1 MDSWSDYFHRQA
13 TGHLTTL
20 SEEQCL
26 YDHLLEC
33 ARVEPPEAMLVR
45 FQSLFIK
52 ASGYSDQ
59 HVWRS
64 IERILDSPFIEKD
77 FKFILNRCCHILI
90 NHWLMQPRLHSD
102 IPSLVALLTAVPDSP
117 GHHRATK
124 RMRQLV
130 RNFQQTEQYAALRRL
145 AQVVGQPSD
154 GALGYGSPPLG
165 TLIRRYPCL
174 YDHSLLTEDSTD
186 EERKRVRRIR
196 RQVQRQYDRDLAR
209 YATSK
214 LQDSRLDPVLVSSII
229 TSSTPGNTT
238 RGRSER
244 NPTLLSDRRL
254 DIALRQFGGKIDG
267 SNTYHDLAQRFLT
280 YSRYSPSY
288 DQFKDDLFGYLTES
302 IDPKYGQRQFNQ
314 RLYDYLQ
321 DTLPDH
327 NSQQIND
334 VLLVGTC
341 RKLINFLV
349 VENQNQPNHAIFVD
363 LLGNVGASLTIGL
376 LLKILLI
383 CRNVRP
389 YLERQFA
396 VLFKHYESCSKDGV
410 LWLVESLEHLNVALS
425 VNFGTLTLCAPVL

>member
-102 IPSLVALLTAVPDSP
+102 IPSLVSLLAAVPDSP

-214 LQDSRLDPVLVSSII
+214 LQDSRLDPVLASSVI

-349 VENQNQPNHAIFVD
+349 VENQEQPNHAVFVD

-425 VNFGTLTLCAPVL
+425 VNFGTLTLCAPGL